1 MNNRMEY
8 DKGDVY
14 DIFEEKSKSF
24 DDVMTS
30 LNEQGIGEDF
40 MLSLVMGSVGG
51 GGVSLGKG
59 MKGLLKGLVGKMKSK
74 AKFPHGYGDL
84 TKNIKPY
91 KGGLSESDEV
101 LLGNYK
107 LQRKL
112 SEMEYANP
120 SRTSITREL
129 PVDIINKLKSG
140 TYTTTNRAQGM
151 RQFGK
156 FNRQLNEK

>member
-74 AKFPHGYGDL
+74 AKFPHGYGSS
-84 TKNIKPY
+84 Y
-91 KGGLSESDEV
+91 
-101 LLGNYK
+101 
-107 LQRKL
+107 
-112 SEMEYANP
+112 
-120 SRTSITREL
+120 
-129 PVDIINKLKSG
+129 
-140 TYTTTNRAQGM
+140 RAVKYCE
-151 RQFGK
+151 RSYIC
-156 FNRQLNEK
+156 